1 MSNRGR
7 FPVEASGNSQGGS
20 WKEIAM
26 EIMQGWSQDAREAA
40 QLVIDKYGQPDEA
53 TDSVLIWNEQGPWK
67 RIVAYRD
74 PDDHEFPA
82 PHKDSVES
90 FLQHDI
96 PAEKAGDLATFD
108 GSVVFNR
115 TRGELSA
122 RCHDEEANFLA
133 LNLANDIV
141 EGKRSVQD
149 ARDYYAHEF
158 LAYRKKEPTPYMDR
172 LRFEPNGRRDAD
184 ERLLSDEQLED
195 AVRQGERKAG

>member
-1 MSNRGR
+1 MG
-7 FPVEASGNSQGGS
+7 
-20 WKEIAM
+20 
-26 EIMQGWSQDAREAA
+26 IMQGWNQDAREAA

-53 TDSVLIWNEQGPWK
+53 TDSVLIWNNRGPWK

-74 PDDHEFPA
+74 PDDHQFPA

-90 FLQHDI
+90 FLQHAI
-96 PAEKAGDLATFD
+96 PAGKAGDLTTFD

-133 LNLANDIV
+133 LNLANDII
-141 EGKRSVQD
+141 EGKKSVQE
-149 ARDYYAHEF
+149 AREYYAHEF
-158 LAYRKKEPTPYMDR
+158 LAYRKKEPTPYMED

-184 ERLLSDEQLED
+184 ERVLSDEQLED
-195 AVRQGERKAG
+195 AVRQGEQKAS